1 MSFSAQDEHGGAG
14 VYQQDVRKRYL
25 LEDDSWRH
33 DIIPEI
39 MDGHNVMDFVD
50 PDIEAKLDA
59 LDREEDAQMAA
70 LAAQV
75 GLRGGLQHASK
86 ERMCWLRV
94 MQWCRLYGSWAAILC
109 MGTVYCRRCCMS
121 DVCKHMI

>member
-1 MSFSAQDEHGGAG
+1 MHFQPHASRPARPCTPNDELLLLQDENGGAG

-39 MDGHNVMDFVD
+39 LDGHNVMDFVD

-59 LDREEDAQMAA
+59 LDRDEDAQMAA

-75 GLRGGLQHASK
+75 QPGLDMASAS
-86 ERMCWLRV
+86 LPA
-94 MQWCRLYGSWAAILC
+94 LF
-109 MGTVYCRRCCMS
+109 
-121 DVCKHMI
+121 

>member
-1 MSFSAQDEHGGAG
+1 MCTQLNAKSGVLWPTHKPVDAPPKHPQPRATPPMPATCLQDENGGAG
-14 VYQQDVRKRYL
+14 VYSQDIRKRYL

-39 MDGHNVMDFVD
+39 MDGHNVLDFVD

-75 GLRGGLQHASK
+75 GH
-86 ERMCWLRV
+86 
-94 MQWCRLYGSWAAILC
+94 I
-109 MGTVYCRRCCMS
+109 T
-121 DVCKHMI
+121 

>member
-94 MQWCRLYGSWAAILC
+94 MQ
-109 MGTVYCRRCCMS
+109 
-121 DVCKHMI
+121 

>member
-1 MSFSAQDEHGGAG
+1 MPVILQGHTRLVTSCCGLQDENGGAG

-59 LDREEDAQMAA
+59 LDREEDSQMAA

-75 GLRGGLQHASK
+75 QPGQGLASASLPALFPHQHRLGAG
-86 ERMCWLRV
+86 V
-94 MQWCRLYGSWAAILC
+94 HCRH
-109 MGTVYCRRCCMS
+109 GTSTCVQPG
-121 DVCKHMI
+121 